1 MLEKSHSRSSELSV
15 SSRSPGHRS
24 AAEGAEGG
32 SVSMV
37 GAAVSGS
44 HGGWLPL
51 AALEVELCTSRCT
64 VTASGMNVGEMVR
77 AGE

>member
-15 SSRSPGHRS
+15 T
-24 AAEGAEGG
+24 EGAEGG
-32 SVSMV
+32 SMSMV

-51 AALEVELCTSRCT
+51 AASEVGLGTLRC
-64 VTASGMNVGEMVR
+64 TASGMNVGEMAR